1 MSRILYADVIGGAA
15 GDMLVAALIDAGAPP
30 GPIQA
35 AVDAVLPGRF
45 QVETESVRRGGLCA
59 RLLRLNGGT
68 QGDEGFVSRPFSDL
82 VAAVESA
89 ELPGR
94 VGARALAVLKRLGEA
109 ESRVHGI
116 DPSGL
121 HVHELGDDDTLLDVV
136 GVAAAFEA
144 LGVDRLL
151 VSSIP
156 LAIGEGFV
164 GRHAH
169 GEVPLPA
176 TVTLELLKG
185 FDARGAGT
193 GETITPTAAAIF
205 AGLGAPAK
213 MFPNM
218 TIEGVGYGAGARET
232 EGTPNVVRVI
242 LGTEPSITS
251 TDGPQ
256 RRDLMVLEANLDDL
270 TPELVADAERS
281 LLAAGALDVW
291 TAPIHMKKGRPGFL
305 LSALC
310 EPEVEPRLLKAFF
323 EATSTFG
330 VRVYPVRRAELERR
344 IVSVPVGEGVV
355 RVKVGFLD
363 GRVMSATPEHDDVAR
378 LAGEVGRSVRQVYE
392 EAAAAAL
399 SLRYAASEGSPNDEP

>member
-1 MSRILYADVIGGAA
+1 VSRVLYADVIGGAA
-15 GDMLVAALIDAGAPP
+15 GDMLLAALIDAGAPTVA
-30 GPIQA
+30 IQA
-35 AVDAVLPGRF
+35 AVDSVLPGRF
-45 QVETESVRRGGLCA
+45 RIETEDVRRGGLRA
-59 RLLRLNGGT
+59 RLLRLSGGT
-68 QGDEGFVSRPFSDL
+68 QGDSRSVLDL
-82 VAAVESA
+82 LTAVESA

-94 VGARALAVLKRLGEA
+94 IGARALAVLKRLGEA

-116 DPSGL
+116 DPSAL
-121 HVHELGDDDTLLDVV
+121 HLHELGDDDTLLDVV
-136 GVAAAFEA
+136 GVAAALEA
-144 LGVDRLL
+144 LGVDRML

-156 LAIGEGFV
+156 LSTGEALV

-213 MFPNM
+213 VFPSM
-218 TIEGVGYGAGARET
+218 TIEGVGYGAGTRET
-232 EGTPNVVRVI
+232 GGMPNVVRVI
-242 LGTEPSITS
+242 LGTERSA
-251 TDGPQ
+251 GLEG
-256 RRDLMVLEANLDDL
+256 RDLMVLEANLDDL

-291 TAPIHMKKGRPGFL
+291 TAPIHMKKGRLGFL

-310 EPEVEPRLLKAFF
+310 EPEVESHLLRTFF

-330 VRVYPVRRAELERR
+330 VRTYSVRRAELERT
-344 IVSVPVGEGVV
+344 IVSVQVWEGVV

-378 LAGEVGRSVRQVYE
+378 LAGELGRSVRQVYD

-399 SLRYAASEGSPNDEP
+399 SLHYAASGDSTQ

>member
-1 MSRILYADVIGGAA
+1 MSRVLYVDVIGGAA
-15 GDMLVAALIDAGAPP
+15 GDMLLAALIDAGAPA

-35 AVDAVLPGRF
+35 AVDAVIPGRF
-45 QVETESVRRGGLCA
+45 EITTEDVRRGGLRA
-59 RLLRLNGGT
+59 RLLRLSGGT
-68 QGDEGFVSRPFSDL
+68 QGGEGYVSRPFQEL
-82 VAAVESA
+82 VTAVESA

-94 VGARALAVLKRLGEA
+94 VGARALAILKRLGEA

-121 HVHELGDDDTLLDVV
+121 HLHELGDDDTLLDVV
-136 GVAAAFEA
+136 GVAAALET

-156 LAIGEGFV
+156 LATGESLGD
-164 GRHAH
+164 
-169 GEVPLPA
+169 VPLPA

-185 FDARGAGT
+185 FDVRGAGT

-205 AGLGAPAK
+205 AGLGAPATV
-213 MFPNM
+213 FPSM
-218 TIEGVGYGAGARET
+218 TIEGVGYGAGTRET
-232 EGTPNVVRVI
+232 EGMPNVVRLI
-242 LGTEPSITS
+242 LGTERS
-251 TDGPQ
+251 TGLQ
-256 RRDLMVLEANLDDL
+256 GRDLLVLEANLDDL

-291 TAPIHMKKGRPGFL
+291 TAPIHMKKGRLGFV

-310 EPEVEPRLLKAFF
+310 EPEMESRLLRAFF

-330 VRVYPVRRAELERR
+330 VRAYPVLRAELERR
-344 IVSVPVGEGVV
+344 IVSVPVGDGEV

-399 SLRYAASEGSPNDEP
+399 TLRYAASEGSPQ

>member
-1 MSRILYADVIGGAA
+1 VSRVLYVDVIGGAA
-15 GDMLVAALIDAGAPP
+15 GDMLLAALIDAGAPA

-35 AVDAVLPGRF
+35 AVDAVIPGRF
-45 QVETESVRRGGLCA
+45 EITTEDVRRGGLRA
-59 RLLRLNGGT
+59 RLLRLSGGT
-68 QGDEGFVSRPFSDL
+68 QGGEGYVSRPFQEL
-82 VAAVESA
+82 VTAVESA

-94 VGARALAVLKRLGEA
+94 VGARALAILKRLGEA

-121 HVHELGDDDTLLDVV
+121 HLHELGDDDTLLDVV
-136 GVAAAFEA
+136 GVAAALET

-156 LAIGEGFV
+156 LATGESLGD
-164 GRHAH
+164 
-169 GEVPLPA
+169 VPLPA

-185 FDARGAGT
+185 FDVRGAGT

-205 AGLGAPAK
+205 AGLGAPATV
-213 MFPNM
+213 FPSM
-218 TIEGVGYGAGARET
+218 TIEGVGYGAGTRET
-232 EGTPNVVRVI
+232 EGMPNVVRLI
-242 LGTEPSITS
+242 LGTERS
-251 TDGPQ
+251 TGLQ
-256 RRDLMVLEANLDDL
+256 GRDLLVLEANLDDL

-291 TAPIHMKKGRPGFL
+291 TAPIHMKKGRLGFV

-310 EPEVEPRLLKAFF
+310 EPEMESRLLRAFF

-330 VRVYPVRRAELERR
+330 VRAYPVLRAELERR
-344 IVSVPVGEGVV
+344 IVSVPVGDGEV

-399 SLRYAASEGSPNDEP
+399 TLRYAASEGSPQ

>member
-1 MSRILYADVIGGAA
+1 MSRVLYVDVIGGAA
-15 GDMLVAALIDAGAPP
+15 GDMLLAALIDAGAPA

-35 AVDAVLPGRF
+35 AVDAVIPGRF
-45 QVETESVRRGGLCA
+45 QIATEDVRRGGLRA
-59 RLLRLNGGT
+59 RLLRLSGGT
-68 QGDEGFVSRPFSDL
+68 QGGEGYVSRPFQEL
-82 VAAVESA
+82 VTAVESA

-121 HVHELGDDDTLLDVV
+121 HLHELGDDDTLLDVV
-136 GVAAAFEA
+136 GVAAALEA
-144 LGVDRLL
+144 LGADRLL

-156 LAIGEGFV
+156 LATGESLGD
-164 GRHAH
+164 A
-169 GEVPLPA
+169 PLPA

-205 AGLGAPAK
+205 AGLGAPARV
-213 MFPNM
+213 FPSM
-218 TIEGVGYGAGARET
+218 TIEGVGYGAGTRET
-232 EGTPNVVRVI
+232 EGMPNVVRVI
-242 LGTEPSITS
+242 LGTERSA
-251 TDGPQ
+251 GLQ
-256 RRDLMVLEANLDDL
+256 GRDLVVLEANLDDL

-291 TAPIHMKKGRPGFL
+291 TAPIHMKKGRLGFV

-310 EPEVEPRLLKAFF
+310 EPEVESRLLRAFF

-330 VRVYPVRRAELERR
+330 VRAYPVLRSELERR
-344 IVSVPVGEGVV
+344 IVSVPVGDGEV

-392 EAAAAAL
+392 EAAAAAFT
-399 SLRYAASEGSPNDEP
+399 LRYAASEGSPQ